1 MLTFYLRFIHDF
13 DSESWNCLFFPR
25 FTHEKMPQISISRQN
40 LSVENKLVIFFFDSG
55 DSLFF
60 SRLLGNFLEAAKDLR
75 LACKI
80 DYDDQAKEWLD
91 EVTPN
96 VSNIYHFIILFFEI
110 VRNTVG

>member
-1 MLTFYLRFIHDF
+1 MY
-13 DSESWNCLFFPR
+13 FFLIPE
-25 FTHEKMPQISISRQN
+25 TH
-40 LSVENKLVIFFFDSG
+40 
-55 DSLFF
+55 FF

-96 VSNIYHFIILFFEI
+96 VSNLYHFIILFSILYVSQWARKF
-110 VRNTVG
+110 

>member
-1 MLTFYLRFIHDF
+1 MIP
-13 DSESWNCLFFPR
+13 E
-25 FTHEKMPQISISRQN
+25 TH
-40 LSVENKLVIFFFDSG
+40 
-55 DSLFF
+55 FF

-110 VRNTVG
+110 VRTSTVGQKI

>member
-1 MLTFYLRFIHDF
+1 MIP
-13 DSESWNCLFFPR
+13 E
-25 FTHEKMPQISISRQN
+25 TH
-40 LSVENKLVIFFFDSG
+40 
-55 DSLFF
+55 FF

-96 VSNIYHFIILFFEI
+96 VSTILLFYFLKLYVAQWAKKFKNPGKKTYQ
-110 VRNTVG
+110 VRRKNLA